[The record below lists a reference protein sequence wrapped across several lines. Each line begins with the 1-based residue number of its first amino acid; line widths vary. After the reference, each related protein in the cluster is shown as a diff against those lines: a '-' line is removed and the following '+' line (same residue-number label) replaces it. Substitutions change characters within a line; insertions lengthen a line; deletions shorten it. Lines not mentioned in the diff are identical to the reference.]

1 MHVKN
6 FVKKIS
12 KRKKMKAFVN
22 KNIHLLKNLYT
33 ETVSV
38 QKKTSVCENV
48 CVKNM
53 AE

>member
-1 MHVKN
+1 
-6 FVKKIS
+6 
-12 KRKKMKAFVN
+12 MKAFVN

-33 ETVSV
+33 ENRICA
-38 QKKTSVCENV
+38 KKASVCENV

>member
-33 ETVSV
+33 ENRICA
-38 QKKTSVCENV
+38 KKNF
-48 CVKNM
+48 CV
-53 AE
+53 